1 MKILKK
7 VLRVLAEAI
16 VALAETGLMLF
27 GLAILWVSNKYSAIG
42 LFVLACILVVI
53 KLFVREDKDGKDET

>member
-7 VLRVLAEAI
+7 VLKVLAEAI
-16 VALAETGLMLF
+16 IALAKTGLMLF

-42 LFVLACILVVI
+42 LFVLACILVAI
-53 KLFVREDKDGKDET
+53 KVFICEDKDEKDEV